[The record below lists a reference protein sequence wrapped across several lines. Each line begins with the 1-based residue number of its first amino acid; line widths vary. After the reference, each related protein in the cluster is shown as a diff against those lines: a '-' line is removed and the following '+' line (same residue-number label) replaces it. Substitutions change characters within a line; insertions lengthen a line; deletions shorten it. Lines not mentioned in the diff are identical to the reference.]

1 MNNEF
6 NNLNNE
12 VNNINGAN
20 SQNQINQNNMT
31 YQQVN
36 SNDSNKKSVSPK
48 KKDRNVALIMM
59 AVIVVFYLLIFLVAY
74 VPIKNEVNK
83 AKIKREQSNNEINNN
98 YNNNGSNNGNNST
111 NGNANNDLSITYQG
125 YKFIKLV
132 GYTYESTPDYL
143 KVTNSSA
150 GVLMGIN
157 IIEGSY
163 SQLNALN
170 ETQIK
175 LELEKKLAN
184 EDYKITKVSKE
195 KISGRDFII
204 ADAED
209 EDGKFLMFITKLD
222 ETHAASGQ
230 LFDKYFSGFHSNL
243 MYAST
248 VLSTVSAVSK

>member
-20 SQNQINQNNMT
+20 SQNQTNQNNMT

-59 AVIVVFYLLIFLVAY
+59 AVIVVFYLIIFLVAY
-74 VPIKNEVNK
+74 VPIKNEINK
-83 AKIKREQSNNEINNN
+83 ARIKHEQSDNEINNN
-98 YNNNGSNNGNNST
+98 YNNNDDST
-111 NGNANNDLSITYQG
+111 GGITNNDLSITYQG

-143 KVTNSSA
+143 KITNSSA
-150 GVLMGIN
+150 GVLIGIN

-175 LELEKKLAN
+175 LELEKKLAD

-204 ADAED
+204 ADAEY
-209 EDGKFLMFITKLD
+209 EDGKFLIFVTKLD

-248 VLSTVSAVSK
+248 LLSTVSAVSK

>member
-6 NNLNNE
+6 NNLNNG
-12 VNNINGAN
+12 VNNISGAN
-20 SQNQINQNNMT
+20 SQNQTNQNNMT

-59 AVIVVFYLLIFLVAY
+59 AGIVALYLLIFLVAY

-83 AKIKREQSNNEINNN
+83 ARIKHEQSNNEINNN
-98 YNNNGSNNGNNST
+98 YNNNDDSTSGST
-111 NGNANNDLSITYQG
+111 NNDLSITYQG

-143 KVTNSSA
+143 KITNSSA
-150 GVLMGIN
+150 GVLIGIN

-163 SQLNALN
+163 SQLNALT
-170 ETQIK
+170 EAQIK
-175 LELEKKLAN
+175 LELEKKLSN
-184 EDYKITKVSKE
+184 VDYKITKVSKE

-209 EDGKFLMFITKLD
+209 EDGKFLIYITKLD

-230 LFDKYFSGFHSNL
+230 FFDEYFSGFHSDL
-243 MYAST
+243 MYVST

>member
-6 NNLNNE
+6 NNLNNG
-12 VNNINGAN
+12 VNNISGSN

-36 SNDSNKKSVSPK
+36 SNVSSKEYISPK
-48 KKDRNVALIMM
+48 KKDRKVALIMM
-59 AVIVVFYLLIFLVAY
+59 AGIVAFYLLIFLVAY

-83 AKIKREQSNNEINNN
+83 ARIKHEQSNNEINNN
-98 YNNNGSNNGNNST
+98 YNNNDDSTSGSTNNG
-111 NGNANNDLSITYQG
+111 LSITYQG

-163 SQLNALN
+163 SQLNALT
-170 ETQIK
+170 EAQIK
-175 LELEKKLAN
+175 LELEKKLSN
-184 EDYKITKVSKE
+184 VDYKITKVSKE

-209 EDGKFLMFITKLD
+209 EDGKFLIYITKLD
-222 ETHAASGQ
+222 ETHVASGQ
-230 LFDKYFSGFHSNL
+230 LFDEYFSGFHSDL
-243 MYAST
+243 MYVST

>member
-36 SNDSNKKSVSPK
+36 SNVSSKEYISPK
-48 KKDRNVALIMM
+48 KKDRKVALIMM
-59 AVIVVFYLLIFLVAY
+59 AGIVAFYLLIFLVAY

-83 AKIKREQSNNEINNN
+83 ARIKHEQSNNEINNN
-98 YNNNGSNNGNNST
+98 YNNNDDSTSGST
-111 NGNANNDLSITYQG
+111 NNDLSITYQG

-143 KVTNSSA
+143 KVTNSST

-157 IIEGSY
+157 IIDGSY
-163 SQLNALN
+163 SQLNALT
-170 ETQIK
+170 EAQIK
-175 LELEKKLAN
+175 LELEKKLSN
-184 EDYKITKVSKE
+184 VDYKITKVSKE

-209 EDGKFLMFITKLD
+209 EDGKFLIYITKLD

-230 LFDKYFSGFHSNL
+230 LFDEYFSGFHSDL
-243 MYAST
+243 MYVST

>member
-20 SQNQINQNNMT
+20 SQNQTNQNNMT

-59 AVIVVFYLLIFLVAY
+59 AGIVAFYLLIFLVAY
-74 VPIKNEVNK
+74 VPIKNEINK
-83 AKIKREQSNNEINNN
+83 ARIKHEQSDNEINNN
-98 YNNNGSNNGNNST
+98 YNNNDDST
-111 NGNANNDLSITYQG
+111 GGITNNDLSITYQG

-143 KVTNSSA
+143 KITNSSA
-150 GVLMGIN
+150 GVLIGIN
-157 IIEGSY
+157 IIDGSY

-175 LELEKKLAN
+175 LELEKKLAD

-204 ADAED
+204 ADAEY
-209 EDGKFLMFITKLD
+209 EDGKFLIFVTKLD

-248 VLSTVSAVSK
+248 LLSTVSAVSK

>member
-20 SQNQINQNNMT
+20 SQNQTNQNNMT

-83 AKIKREQSNNEINNN
+83 ARIKHEQSNNEINNN
-98 YNNNGSNNGNNST
+98 YNNNGNST
-111 NGNANNDLSITYQG
+111 SGSTNNDLSITYQG

-150 GVLMGIN
+150 GVLIGIN

-175 LELEKKLAN
+175 LELEKKLAD

-204 ADAED
+204 ADAEY
-209 EDGKFLMFITKLD
+209 EDGKFLIFVTKLD

-248 VLSTVSAVSK
+248 LLSTVSAVSK

>member
-20 SQNQINQNNMT
+20 SQNQTNQNNMT

-59 AVIVVFYLLIFLVAY
+59 AGIVAFYLLIFLVAY
-74 VPIKNEVNK
+74 VPIKNEINK
-83 AKIKREQSNNEINNN
+83 ARIKHEQSDNEINNN
-98 YNNNGSNNGNNST
+98 YNNNDDST
-111 NGNANNDLSITYQG
+111 GGITNNDLSITYQG

-143 KVTNSSA
+143 KITNSSA
-150 GVLMGIN
+150 GVLIGIN

-175 LELEKKLAN
+175 LELEKKLAD

-204 ADAED
+204 ADAEY
-209 EDGKFLMFITKLD
+209 EDGKFLIFVTKLD

-248 VLSTVSAVSK
+248 LLSTVSAVSK

>member
-6 NNLNNE
+6 NNLNNG
-12 VNNINGAN
+12 VNNISGSN

-36 SNDSNKKSVSPK
+36 SNVSSKEYISPK
-48 KKDRNVALIMM
+48 KKDRKVALIMM
-59 AVIVVFYLLIFLVAY
+59 AGIVAFYLLIFLVAY

-83 AKIKREQSNNEINNN
+83 ARIKHEQSNNEINNN
-98 YNNNGSNNGNNST
+98 YNNNDDSTSGST
-111 NGNANNDLSITYQG
+111 NNDLSITYQG

-157 IIEGSY
+157 IIDGSY
-163 SQLNALN
+163 SQLNALT
-170 ETQIK
+170 EAQIK
-175 LELEKKLAN
+175 LELEKKLSN
-184 EDYKITKVSKE
+184 VDYKITKVSKE

-209 EDGKFLMFITKLD
+209 EDGKFLIYITKLD

-230 LFDKYFSGFHSNL
+230 LFDEYFSGFHSDL
-243 MYAST
+243 MYVST
-248 VLSTVSAVSK
+248 VLLTVSAVSK

>member
-6 NNLNNE
+6 NNLNNG
-12 VNNINGAN
+12 VNNISGAN
-20 SQNQINQNNMT
+20 SQNQTNQNNMT

-83 AKIKREQSNNEINNN
+83 ARIKHEHSNNEINNN
-98 YNNNGSNNGNNST
+98 YNNNGNST
-111 NGNANNDLSITYQG
+111 NGNTNNDLSITYQG

-157 IIEGSY
+157 IIDGSY
-163 SQLNALN
+163 SQLNALT
-170 ETQIK
+170 EAQIK
-175 LELEKKLAN
+175 LELEKKLSN
-184 EDYKITKVSKE
+184 VDYKITKVSKE

-209 EDGKFLMFITKLD
+209 EDGKFLIYITKLD

-230 LFDKYFSGFHSNL
+230 LFDEYFSGFHSDL
-243 MYAST
+243 MYVST

>member
-20 SQNQINQNNMT
+20 SQNQTNQNNMT

-59 AVIVVFYLLIFLVAY
+59 AGIVAFYLLIFLVAY
-74 VPIKNEVNK
+74 VPIKNQINK
-83 AKIKREQSNNEINNN
+83 ARIKHEQSDNEINDN
-98 YNNNGSNNGNNST
+98 YNNNGSNNGNSI
-111 NGNANNDLSITYQG
+111 NGRTNNDLSITYQG

-143 KVTNSSA
+143 KITNSSA
-150 GVLMGIN
+150 GVLIGIN

-175 LELEKKLAN
+175 LELEKKLAD

-195 KISGRDFII
+195 KISGRDS
-204 ADAED
+204 
-209 EDGKFLMFITKLD
+209 FL
-222 ETHAASGQ
+222 
-230 LFDKYFSGFHSNL
+230 
-243 MYAST
+243 
-248 VLSTVSAVSK
+248 

>member
-20 SQNQINQNNMT
+20 SQNQTNQNNMT

-59 AVIVVFYLLIFLVAY
+59 AGIVVFYLIFFLAAY
-74 VPIKNEVNK
+74 VPIKNEINK
-83 AKIKREQSNNEINNN
+83 ARIKHEQSDNEINNN
-98 YNNNGSNNGNNST
+98 YNNNDDST
-111 NGNANNDLSITYQG
+111 GGITNNDLSITYQG

-143 KVTNSSA
+143 KITNSSA
-150 GVLMGIN
+150 GVLIGIN

-175 LELEKKLAN
+175 LELEKKLAD

-204 ADAED
+204 ADAEY
-209 EDGKFLMFITKLD
+209 EDGKFLIFVTKLD

-248 VLSTVSAVSK
+248 LLSTVSAVSK

>member
-12 VNNINGAN
+12 VNNISGAN
-20 SQNQINQNNMT
+20 SQNQTNQNNMT

-59 AVIVVFYLLIFLVAY
+59 AVIVVFYLIFFLVAY
-74 VPIKNEVNK
+74 VPIKNEINK
-83 AKIKREQSNNEINNN
+83 ARIKHEQSDNEINNN
-98 YNNNGSNNGNNST
+98 YNNNDDST
-111 NGNANNDLSITYQG
+111 AGITNNDLSITYQG

-143 KVTNSSA
+143 KITNSSA
-150 GVLMGIN
+150 GVLIGIN

-175 LELEKKLAN
+175 LELEKKLAD

-204 ADAED
+204 ADAEY
-209 EDGKFLMFITKLD
+209 EDGKFLIFVTKLD

-248 VLSTVSAVSK
+248 LLSTVSAVSK

>member
-20 SQNQINQNNMT
+20 SQNQTNQNNMT

-59 AVIVVFYLLIFLVAY
+59 AGIVAFYLLIFLVAY
-74 VPIKNEVNK
+74 VPIKNEINK
-83 AKIKREQSNNEINNN
+83 ARIKHEQSDNEINNN
-98 YNNNGSNNGNNST
+98 YNNNDDST
-111 NGNANNDLSITYQG
+111 GGITNNDLSITYQG

-143 KVTNSSA
+143 KITNSSA
-150 GVLMGIN
+150 GVLIGIN

-175 LELEKKLAN
+175 LELEKKFAD

-204 ADAED
+204 ADAEY
-209 EDGKFLMFITKLD
+209 EDGKFLIFVTKLD

-248 VLSTVSAVSK
+248 LLSTVSAVSK

>member
-20 SQNQINQNNMT
+20 SQNQTNQNNMT

-83 AKIKREQSNNEINNN
+83 ARIKHEQSNNEINNN
-98 YNNNGSNNGNNST
+98 YNNNGNST
-111 NGNANNDLSITYQG
+111 NGNTNNDLSITYQG

-157 IIEGSY
+157 IIDGSY
-163 SQLNALN
+163 SQLNALT
-170 ETQIK
+170 EAQIK
-175 LELEKKLAN
+175 LELEKKLSN
-184 EDYKITKVSKE
+184 VDYKITKVSKE

-209 EDGKFLMFITKLD
+209 EDGKFLIYITKLD

-230 LFDKYFSGFHSNL
+230 LFDEYFSGFHSDL
-243 MYAST
+243 MYVST

>member
-6 NNLNNE
+6 NNLNNG
-12 VNNINGAN
+12 VNNISGAN
-20 SQNQINQNNMT
+20 SQNQTNQNNMT

-83 AKIKREQSNNEINNN
+83 ARIKHEHSNNEINNN
-98 YNNNGSNNGNNST
+98 YNNNGNST
-111 NGNANNDLSITYQG
+111 NGNTNNDLSITYQG
-125 YKFIKLV
+125 YKFLKLV

-157 IIEGSY
+157 IIDGSY
-163 SQLNALN
+163 SQLNALT
-170 ETQIK
+170 EAQIK
-175 LELEKKLAN
+175 LELEKKLSN
-184 EDYKITKVSKE
+184 VDYKITKVSKE

-209 EDGKFLMFITKLD
+209 EDGKFLIYITKLD

-230 LFDKYFSGFHSNL
+230 LFDEYFSGFHSDL
-243 MYAST
+243 MYVST

>member
-6 NNLNNE
+6 NNLNNG
-12 VNNINGAN
+12 VNNISGAN
-20 SQNQINQNNMT
+20 SQNQTNQNNMT

-59 AVIVVFYLLIFLVAY
+59 AGIVAFYLLIFLVAY
-74 VPIKNEVNK
+74 VPIKNEINK
-83 AKIKREQSNNEINNN
+83 ARIKHEQSDNEINNN
-98 YNNNGSNNGNNST
+98 YNNNDDST
-111 NGNANNDLSITYQG
+111 GGITNNDLSITYQG

-143 KVTNSSA
+143 KITNSSA
-150 GVLMGIN
+150 GVLIGIN

-175 LELEKKLAN
+175 LELEKKLAD

-204 ADAED
+204 ADAEY
-209 EDGKFLMFITKLD
+209 EDGKFLIFVTKLD

-248 VLSTVSAVSK
+248 LLSTVSAVSK

>member
-6 NNLNNE
+6 NNLNNG
-12 VNNINGAN
+12 VNNISGAN

-36 SNDSNKKSVSPK
+36 SNVSSKEYISPK
-48 KKDRNVALIMM
+48 KKDRKVALIMM
-59 AVIVVFYLLIFLVAY
+59 AGIVAFYLLIFLVAY

-83 AKIKREQSNNEINNN
+83 ARIKHEQSNNEINNN
-98 YNNNGSNNGNNST
+98 YNNNDDSTSGST
-111 NGNANNDLSITYQG
+111 NNDLGITYQG

-150 GVLMGIN
+150 GVLIGIN

-175 LELEKKLAN
+175 LELEKKLSN
-184 EDYKITKVSKE
+184 VDYKITKVSKE

-209 EDGKFLMFITKLD
+209 EDGKFLIYITKLD
-222 ETHAASGQ
+222 ETHVASGQ

-248 VLSTVSAVSK
+248 LLSTVSAVSK

>member
-20 SQNQINQNNMT
+20 SQNQTNQNNMT

-83 AKIKREQSNNEINNN
+83 ARIKHEQSNNEINNN
-98 YNNNGSNNGNNST
+98 YNNNGNST
-111 NGNANNDLSITYQG
+111 NGNTNNDLSITYQG
-125 YKFIKLV
+125 YKFLKLV

-143 KVTNSSA
+143 KITNSSA
-150 GVLMGIN
+150 GVLIGIN

-163 SQLNALN
+163 SQLNALT
-170 ETQIK
+170 EAQIK
-175 LELEKKLAN
+175 LELEKKLAD

-209 EDGKFLMFITKLD
+209 EDGKFLIYITKLD
-222 ETHAASGQ
+222 ETHVASGQ
-230 LFDKYFSGFHSNL
+230 LFDEYFSGFHSDL
-243 MYAST
+243 MYVST
-248 VLSTVSAVSK
+248 LLSTVSAVSK

>member
-20 SQNQINQNNMT
+20 SQNQTNQNNMT

-83 AKIKREQSNNEINNN
+83 ARIKHEQSNNEINNN
-98 YNNNGSNNGNNST
+98 YNNNGNST
-111 NGNANNDLSITYQG
+111 NGNTNNDLSITYQG
-125 YKFIKLV
+125 YKFLKLV

-143 KVTNSSA
+143 KITNSSA
-150 GVLMGIN
+150 GVLIGIN

-170 ETQIK
+170 EIQIK
-175 LELEKKLAN
+175 LELEKKLAD

-209 EDGKFLMFITKLD
+209 EDGKFLIYITKLD
-222 ETHAASGQ
+222 ETHVASGQ
-230 LFDKYFSGFHSNL
+230 LFDEYFSGFHSDL
-243 MYAST
+243 MYVST

>member
-6 NNLNNE
+6 NNLNNG

-20 SQNQINQNNMT
+20 SQNQTNQNNMT

-59 AVIVVFYLLIFLVAY
+59 AVIVVFYLIFFLVAY
-74 VPIKNEVNK
+74 VPIKNEINK
-83 AKIKREQSNNEINNN
+83 ARIKHEQSDNEINNN
-98 YNNNGSNNGNNST
+98 YNNNDDST
-111 NGNANNDLSITYQG
+111 GGITNNDLSITYQG

-143 KVTNSSA
+143 KITNSSA
-150 GVLMGIN
+150 GVLIGIN

-175 LELEKKLAN
+175 LELEKKLAD

-204 ADAED
+204 ADAEY
-209 EDGKFLMFITKLD
+209 EDGKFLIFVTKLD

-248 VLSTVSAVSK
+248 LLSTVSAVSK

>member
-59 AVIVVFYLLIFLVAY
+59 AGIVAFYLLIFLVAY

-83 AKIKREQSNNEINNN
+83 ARIKHEQSNNEINNN
-98 YNNNGSNNGNNST
+98 YNNNDDSTSGST
-111 NGNANNDLSITYQG
+111 NNDLSITYQG

-157 IIEGSY
+157 IIDGSY
-163 SQLNALN
+163 SQLNALT
-170 ETQIK
+170 EAQIK
-175 LELEKKLAN
+175 LELEKKLSN
-184 EDYKITKVSKE
+184 VDYKITKVSKE

-209 EDGKFLMFITKLD
+209 EDGKFLIYITKLD
-222 ETHAASGQ
+222 ETHVASGQ
-230 LFDKYFSGFHSNL
+230 LFDEYFSGFHSDL
-243 MYAST
+243 MYVST

>member
-20 SQNQINQNNMT
+20 SQNQTNQNNMT

-59 AVIVVFYLLIFLVAY
+59 AGIVAFYLIFFLVAY
-74 VPIKNEVNK
+74 VPIKNEINK
-83 AKIKREQSNNEINNN
+83 ARIKHEQSDNEINNN
-98 YNNNGSNNGNNST
+98 YNNNDDSTGGST
-111 NGNANNDLSITYQG
+111 NNDLSITYQG

-143 KVTNSSA
+143 KITNSSA
-150 GVLMGIN
+150 GVLIGIN

-175 LELEKKLAN
+175 LELEKKLAD

-204 ADAED
+204 ADAEY
-209 EDGKFLMFITKLD
+209 EDGKFLIFVTKLD

-248 VLSTVSAVSK
+248 LLSTVSAVSK

>member
-12 VNNINGAN
+12 VNNISGAN
-20 SQNQINQNNMT
+20 SQNQTNQNNMT

-59 AVIVVFYLLIFLVAY
+59 AVIVVFYLIFFLAAY
-74 VPIKNEVNK
+74 VPIKNEINK
-83 AKIKREQSNNEINNN
+83 ARIKREQSNNEINDN
-98 YNNNGSNNGNNST
+98 YNNGSNNGNST
-111 NGNANNDLSITYQG
+111 NGSTNNDLSITYQG
-125 YKFIKLV
+125 YKFLKLV

-143 KVTNSSA
+143 KITNSSA
-150 GVLMGIN
+150 GVLIGIN
-157 IIEGSY
+157 IIDGSY
-163 SQLNALN
+163 SQLNALT
-170 ETQIK
+170 EAQIK
-175 LELEKKLAN
+175 LELEKKLSN
-184 EDYKITKVSKE
+184 VDYKITKVSKE

-209 EDGKFLMFITKLD
+209 EDGKFLIYITKLD
-222 ETHAASGQ
+222 ETHVASGQ
-230 LFDKYFSGFHSNL
+230 FFDEYFSGFHSDL
-243 MYAST
+243 MYVST

>member
-20 SQNQINQNNMT
+20 SQNQTNQNNMT

-59 AVIVVFYLLIFLVAY
+59 AGIVVFYLIFFLVAY
-74 VPIKNEVNK
+74 VPIKNEINK
-83 AKIKREQSNNEINNN
+83 ARIKHEQSDNEINNN
-98 YNNNGSNNGNNST
+98 YNNNDDST
-111 NGNANNDLSITYQG
+111 GGITNNDLSITYQG

-143 KVTNSSA
+143 KITNSSA
-150 GVLMGIN
+150 GVLIGIN

-175 LELEKKLAN
+175 LELEKKLAD

-204 ADAED
+204 ADAEY
-209 EDGKFLMFITKLD
+209 EDGKFLIFVTKLD

-230 LFDKYFSGFHSNL
+230 LFDKYFSGFHSDL
-243 MYAST
+243 RYVST
-248 VLSTVSAVSK
+248 LLSTVSAVSK

>member
-6 NNLNNE
+6 NNLNNG

-20 SQNQINQNNMT
+20 SQNQTNQNNMT

-83 AKIKREQSNNEINNN
+83 ARIKHEQSNNEINNN
-98 YNNNGSNNGNNST
+98 YNNNGNST
-111 NGNANNDLSITYQG
+111 SGSTNNDLSITYQG

-157 IIEGSY
+157 IIDGSY
-163 SQLNALN
+163 SQLNALT
-170 ETQIK
+170 EAQIK
-175 LELEKKLAN
+175 LELEKKLSN
-184 EDYKITKVSKE
+184 VDYKITKVSKE

-209 EDGKFLMFITKLD
+209 EDGKFLIYITKLD

-230 LFDKYFSGFHSNL
+230 LFDEYFSGFHSDL
-243 MYAST
+243 MYVST

>member
-6 NNLNNE
+6 NNLNNG
-12 VNNINGAN
+12 VNNISGAN
-20 SQNQINQNNMT
+20 SQNQTNQNNMT

-59 AVIVVFYLLIFLVAY
+59 VGIVAFYLLIFLVAY

-83 AKIKREQSNNEINNN
+83 ARIKHEQSNNEINNN
-98 YNNNGSNNGNNST
+98 YNNNDDSTSGST
-111 NGNANNDLSITYQG
+111 NNDLSITYQG

-157 IIEGSY
+157 IIDGSY
-163 SQLNALN
+163 SQLNALT
-170 ETQIK
+170 EAQIK
-175 LELEKKLAN
+175 LELEKKLSN
-184 EDYKITKVSKE
+184 VDYKITKVSKE

-209 EDGKFLMFITKLD
+209 EDGKFLIYITKLD

-230 LFDKYFSGFHSNL
+230 FFDEYFSGFHSDL
-243 MYAST
+243 MYVST

>member
-20 SQNQINQNNMT
+20 SQNQTNQNNMT

-59 AVIVVFYLLIFLVAY
+59 AGIVVFYLLIFLVAY
-74 VPIKNEVNK
+74 VPIKNEINK
-83 AKIKREQSNNEINNN
+83 ARIKREQSNNEINNN
-98 YNNNGSNNGNNST
+98 YNNNDDST
-111 NGNANNDLSITYQG
+111 GGITNNDLSITYQG

-143 KVTNSSA
+143 KITNSSA
-150 GVLMGIN
+150 GVLIGIN

-175 LELEKKLAN
+175 LELEKKLAD

-204 ADAED
+204 ADAEY
-209 EDGKFLMFITKLD
+209 EDGKFLIFVTKLD

-248 VLSTVSAVSK
+248 LLSTVSAVSK

>member
-6 NNLNNE
+6 NNLNNG
-12 VNNINGAN
+12 VNNISGAN
-20 SQNQINQNNMT
+20 SQNQANQNNMT

-36 SNDSNKKSVSPK
+36 SNVSSREYISPK
-48 KKDRNVALIMM
+48 KKDRKVALIMM
-59 AVIVVFYLLIFLVAY
+59 AGIVAFYLLIFLVAY

-83 AKIKREQSNNEINNN
+83 ARIKHEQSNNEINNN
-98 YNNNGSNNGNNST
+98 YNNNDDSTSGST
-111 NGNANNDLSITYQG
+111 NNDLSITYQG

-157 IIEGSY
+157 IIDGSY
-163 SQLNALN
+163 SQLNALT
-170 ETQIK
+170 EAQIK
-175 LELEKKLAN
+175 LELEKKISN
-184 EDYKITKVSKE
+184 VDYKITKVSKE

-209 EDGKFLMFITKLD
+209 EDGKFLIYITKLD
-222 ETHAASGQ
+222 ETHVASGQ
-230 LFDKYFSGFHSNL
+230 LFDEYFSGFHSDL
-243 MYAST
+243 MYVST

>member
-6 NNLNNE
+6 NNLNNG
-12 VNNINGAN
+12 VNNISGAN
-20 SQNQINQNNMT
+20 SQNQTNQNNMT

-59 AVIVVFYLLIFLVAY
+59 AGIVAFYLLIFLVAY

-83 AKIKREQSNNEINNN
+83 ARIKHEQSNNEINNN
-98 YNNNGSNNGNNST
+98 YNNNDDSTSGST
-111 NGNANNDLSITYQG
+111 NNDLSITYQG

-143 KVTNSSA
+143 KITNSSA
-150 GVLMGIN
+150 GVLIGIN

-163 SQLNALN
+163 SQLNALT
-170 ETQIK
+170 EAQIK
-175 LELEKKLAN
+175 LELEKKLSN
-184 EDYKITKVSKE
+184 VDYKITKVSKE

-209 EDGKFLMFITKLD
+209 EDGKFLIYITKLD

-230 LFDKYFSGFHSNL
+230 FFDEYFSGFHSDL
-243 MYAST
+243 MYVST

>member
-20 SQNQINQNNMT
+20 SQNQTNQNNMT

-59 AVIVVFYLLIFLVAY
+59 AGIVAFYLLIFLVAY

-83 AKIKREQSNNEINNN
+83 ARIKHEQSNNEINNN
-98 YNNNGSNNGNNST
+98 YNNNDDSTSGST
-111 NGNANNDLSITYQG
+111 NNDLSITYQG

-157 IIEGSY
+157 IIDGSY
-163 SQLNALN
+163 SQLNALT
-170 ETQIK
+170 EAQIK
-175 LELEKKLAN
+175 LELEKKLSN
-184 EDYKITKVSKE
+184 VDYKITKVSKE

-209 EDGKFLMFITKLD
+209 EDGKFLIYITKLD

-230 LFDKYFSGFHSNL
+230 LFDEYFSGFHSDL
-243 MYAST
+243 MYVST

>member
-6 NNLNNE
+6 NNLNNG
-12 VNNINGAN
+12 VNNISGAN
-20 SQNQINQNNMT
+20 SQNQTNQNNMT

-83 AKIKREQSNNEINNN
+83 ARIKHEQSNNEINNN
-98 YNNNGSNNGNNST
+98 YNNNDDSTSGST
-111 NGNANNDLSITYQG
+111 NNDLSITYQG

-157 IIEGSY
+157 IIDGSY
-163 SQLNALN
+163 SQLNALT
-170 ETQIK
+170 EAQIK
-175 LELEKKLAN
+175 LELEKKLSN
-184 EDYKITKVSKE
+184 VDYKITKVSKE

-209 EDGKFLMFITKLD
+209 EDGKFLIYITKLD

-230 LFDKYFSGFHSNL
+230 LFDEYFSGFHSDL
-243 MYAST
+243 MYVST

>member
-20 SQNQINQNNMT
+20 SQNQTNQNNMT

-59 AVIVVFYLLIFLVAY
+59 AGIVAFYLLIFLVAY
-74 VPIKNEVNK
+74 VPIKNEINK
-83 AKIKREQSNNEINNN
+83 ARIKHEQSDNEINNN
-98 YNNNGSNNGNNST
+98 YNNNDDGT
-111 NGNANNDLSITYQG
+111 NGSTNNDLSITYQG

-143 KVTNSSA
+143 KITNSSA
-150 GVLMGIN
+150 GVLIGIN

-175 LELEKKLAN
+175 LELEKKLAD

-204 ADAED
+204 ADAEY
-209 EDGKFLMFITKLD
+209 EDGKFLIFVTKLD

-248 VLSTVSAVSK
+248 LLSTVSAVSK

>member
-20 SQNQINQNNMT
+20 SQNQTNQNNMT

-83 AKIKREQSNNEINNN
+83 ARIKHEQSNNEINNN
-98 YNNNGSNNGNNST
+98 YNNNGNST
-111 NGNANNDLSITYQG
+111 NGNTNNDLSITYQG
-125 YKFIKLV
+125 YKFLKLV

-143 KVTNSSA
+143 KITNSSA
-150 GVLMGIN
+150 GVLIGIN

-170 ETQIK
+170 EAQIK
-175 LELEKKLAN
+175 LELEKKLAD

-209 EDGKFLMFITKLD
+209 EDGKFLIYITKLD
-222 ETHAASGQ
+222 ETHVASGQ
-230 LFDKYFSGFHSNL
+230 LFDEYFSGFHSDL
-243 MYAST
+243 MYVST
-248 VLSTVSAVSK
+248 LLSTVSAVSK

>member
-6 NNLNNE
+6 NNLNNG
-12 VNNINGAN
+12 VNNINEAN
-20 SQNQINQNNMT
+20 SQNQTNQNNMT

-36 SNDSNKKSVSPK
+36 SNVSNKKSVSPK
-48 KKDRNVALIMM
+48 KKDRKVALIMM
-59 AVIVVFYLLIFLVAY
+59 AGIVAFYLLIFLVAY

-83 AKIKREQSNNEINNN
+83 ARIKHEQSNNEINDN
-98 YNNNGSNNGNNST
+98 YNNNDDSTSGST
-111 NGNANNDLSITYQG
+111 NNDLSITYQG
-125 YKFIKLV
+125 YKFIKLI

-157 IIEGSY
+157 IIDGSY
-163 SQLNALN
+163 NELNALT
-170 ETQIK
+170 EAQIK
-175 LELEKKLAN
+175 EQLEKKLSN
-184 EDYKITKVSKE
+184 VDYKITKVSKE

-209 EDGKFLMFITKLD
+209 EDGKFLIFITKLD

-230 LFDKYFSGFHSNL
+230 LFDEYFSGFHSDL
-243 MYAST
+243 MYVST
-248 VLSTVSAVSK
+248 VLSTASAVSK

>member
-6 NNLNNE
+6 NNLNNG
-12 VNNINGAN
+12 VNNISGAN

-31 YQQVN
+31 YKQVN
-36 SNDSNKKSVSPK
+36 SNDSNKKSVLPK

-59 AVIVVFYLLIFLVAY
+59 AGIVAFYLLIFLVAY

-83 AKIKREQSNNEINNN
+83 ARIKHEQSNNEINNN
-98 YNNNGSNNGNNST
+98 YNNNGNST
-111 NGNANNDLSITYQG
+111 NGNTNNDLSITYQG

-157 IIEGSY
+157 IIDGSY
-163 SQLNALN
+163 SQLNALT
-170 ETQIK
+170 EAQIK
-175 LELEKKLAN
+175 LELEKKLSN
-184 EDYKITKVSKE
+184 VDYKITKVSKE

-209 EDGKFLMFITKLD
+209 EDGKFLIYITKLD
-222 ETHAASGQ
+222 ETHVASGQ
-230 LFDKYFSGFHSNL
+230 LFDEYFSGFHSDL
-243 MYAST
+243 MYVST

>member
-6 NNLNNE
+6 NNLNNG
-12 VNNINGAN
+12 VNNISGAN
-20 SQNQINQNNMT
+20 SQNQTNQNNMT

-59 AVIVVFYLLIFLVAY
+59 AGIVAFYLLIFLVAY

-83 AKIKREQSNNEINNN
+83 ARIKHEQSNNEINNN
-98 YNNNGSNNGNNST
+98 YNNN
-111 NGNANNDLSITYQG
+111 DLSITYQG
-125 YKFIKLV
+125 YKFLKLV

-157 IIEGSY
+157 IIDGSY
-163 SQLNALN
+163 SQLNALT
-170 ETQIK
+170 EAQIK
-175 LELEKKLAN
+175 LELEKKLSN
-184 EDYKITKVSKE
+184 VDYKITKVSKE

-209 EDGKFLMFITKLD
+209 EDGKFLIYITKLD
-222 ETHAASGQ
+222 ETHVASGQ
-230 LFDKYFSGFHSNL
+230 FFDEYFSGFHSDL
-243 MYAST
+243 MYVST

>member
-1 MNNEF
+1 VNNEF

-20 SQNQINQNNMT
+20 SQNQTNQNNMT

-59 AVIVVFYLLIFLVAY
+59 AGIVAFYLLIFLVAY

-83 AKIKREQSNNEINNN
+83 ARIKHEQSNNEINSN
-98 YNNNGSNNGNNST
+98 YNNNDDSTSGST
-111 NGNANNDLSITYQG
+111 NNDLSITYQG

-157 IIEGSY
+157 IIDGSY
-163 SQLNALN
+163 SQLNALT
-170 ETQIK
+170 EAQIK
-175 LELEKKLAN
+175 LELEKKLSN
-184 EDYKITKVSKE
+184 VDYKITKVSKE

-209 EDGKFLMFITKLD
+209 EDGKFLIYITKLD
-222 ETHAASGQ
+222 ETHVASGQ
-230 LFDKYFSGFHSNL
+230 LFDEYFSGFHSDL
-243 MYAST
+243 MYVST